1 MDGFYRAFEDKHRGS
16 RDAIKNRQ
24 RVYLPFV
31 LPLAN
36 LYPGSQ
42 TLDLGCGRGEWLE
55 LLTEIGLD
63 ARGAD
68 LDDGM
73 LQECRDRGLRVM
85 TEDALSALKKLPDSS
100 QAVVSGFHFAEHIPF
115 QVLQQVVQEA
125 LRVLRPAGLL
135 ILETPNPENIV
146 VGSANFYLDPTHN
159 RPLPPQLLEF
169 LPEYYGF
176 SRTKLLRLQ
185 EPVNLTDAR
194 RLTVH
199 DVLSGVSPDYAIV
212 SQKAAD
218 AQVLLQVGQ
227 AFGLEYGV
235 TLAGVSGRYEEQS
248 DQRLHTLLNDVHGIL
263 QEFDRRL
270 VVLETKQ
277 QHFEASRPKA
287 RLKRLLK
294 KLAKKIDQRVK
305 GFIKTQPK
313 LHAKLA
319 KFSRL
324 VGLSKII
331 NPILVRISVVSDP
344 SLKPWTEA
352 EKVNWELSQEPSAV
366 RETFLDLDAAIQK
379 IEKQKVEKR

>member
-135 ILETPNPENIV
+135 IL
-146 VGSANFYLDPTHN
+146 
-159 RPLPPQLLEF
+159 
-169 LPEYYGF
+169 
-176 SRTKLLRLQ
+176 
-185 EPVNLTDAR
+185 
-194 RLTVH
+194 
-199 DVLSGVSPDYAIV
+199 
-212 SQKAAD
+212 
-218 AQVLLQVGQ
+218 
-227 AFGLEYGV
+227 
-235 TLAGVSGRYEEQS
+235 
-248 DQRLHTLLNDVHGIL
+248 
-263 QEFDRRL
+263 
-270 VVLETKQ
+270 
-277 QHFEASRPKA
+277 
-287 RLKRLLK
+287 
-294 KLAKKIDQRVK
+294 
-305 GFIKTQPK
+305 
-313 LHAKLA
+313 
-319 KFSRL
+319 
-324 VGLSKII
+324 
-331 NPILVRISVVSDP
+331 
-344 SLKPWTEA
+344 
-352 EKVNWELSQEPSAV
+352 
-366 RETFLDLDAAIQK
+366 
-379 IEKQKVEKR
+379 